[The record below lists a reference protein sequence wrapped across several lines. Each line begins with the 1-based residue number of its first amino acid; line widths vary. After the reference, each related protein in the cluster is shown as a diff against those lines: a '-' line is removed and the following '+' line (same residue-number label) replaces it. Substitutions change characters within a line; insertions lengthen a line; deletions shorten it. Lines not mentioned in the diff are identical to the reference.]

1 MKEEMFPQMGKFEA
15 AGQPSREMWERM
27 GSQGESKQIQLHREN
42 TQFFFFFSGRT
53 TKVRVPHPLA

>member
-27 GSQGESKQIQLHREN
+27 GSQGESKQIQLHIEN
-42 TQFFFFFSGRT
+42 TQFFFFL
-53 TKVRVPHPLA
+53 VVNH